1 MHKGFSIIGLCL
13 LLLIVFAGCFSDS
26 EPEEPSVASP
36 KEMVAFVQTAF
47 EYADMHG
54 KEAALLAFNDP
65 NGPFVKG
72 DLSIFAYEEDG
83 TTLSLPFEPDQ
94 IGTSRFDLQ
103 DAEGRY
109 FIREIIETGLAG
121 GGFVRYPNANPTH
134 GFAVEPRIS
143 YVMKGGDGWVLGSG
157 IYSADGTMMPDPEV
171 TAALADFVDD
181 AALYAESVGRKEAL
195 ATFNDQEGPYVRG
208 DLYIYALDMD
218 GIALALPHQPELLGT
233 SMLDLT
239 DHHGLN
245 VTRIEIALSR
255 LGGGF
260 IYYHYPNP
268 ERGMQPE
275 PKVSYVRMVDDTYWI
290 GAGIYYTGESTFGD
304 EVKMQ
309 ALLSR
314 YRAETESA
322 LNSLD
327 NEVMLAGAHAS
338 SVGLADAST
347 HEVLAYVAVTSE
359 ATVDVVSFD
368 AEGRIIDVYPDD
380 YASSI
385 GVDISTQPHIRT
397 VLDEK
402 KPVLSQL
409 LHTVEDQDGV
419 SIAYPVV
426 SADGRI
432 TGGISALILPSVL
445 LSGAAEKAGI
455 GSPYTALAIQVDGTV
470 LYAEDPD
477 EIGSMLFS
485 DQGYAGFPDVERFLN
500 RIMAEPE
507 GAAIISLSGVK
518 KHIVWDTVSLHG
530 TDWRLLVVKE
540 F

>member
-1 MHKGFSIIGLCL
+1 MQKGFYIVGLCL
-13 LLLIVFAGCFSDS
+13 LLLISVTGCLSDS
-26 EPEEPSVASP
+26 EPEVVSDASP

-47 EYADMHG
+47 EYVDMHG
-54 KEAALLAFNDP
+54 REAALLAFNDP

-72 DLSIFAYEEDG
+72 DLYIFAYQEDG
-83 TTLSLPFEPDQ
+83 TTLALPFEPEQ
-94 IGTSRFDLQ
+94 IGTSRSDIQ
-103 DAEGRY
+103 DTEGRY

-121 GGFVRYPNANPTH
+121 GGFVRYLYANPADN
-134 GFAVEPRIS
+134 FAVEPKIS
-143 YVMKGGDGWVLGSG
+143 YVMKGGDGWVFGSG
-157 IYSADGTMMPDPEV
+157 VYSTDDTMMPDPEV
-171 TAALADFVDD
+171 TAALADFVND
-181 AALYAESVGRKEAL
+181 AALYAEIVGKDEAL
-195 ATFNDQEGPYVRG
+195 ATFSDPEGPYVRG

-218 GIALALPHQPELLGT
+218 GIALALPYQPELVGT
-233 SMLDLT
+233 SILDLT

-290 GAGIYYTGESTFGD
+290 GAGIYYMGESTFSD

-314 YRAETESA
+314 YLEETESE

-327 NEVMLAGAHAS
+327 NEVLLAGAHAS
-338 SVGLADAST
+338 AVGLANAST
-347 HEVLAYVAVTSE
+347 HEVLAYVAGTSE
-359 ATVDVVSFD
+359 AVFDVVSFD
-368 AEGRIIDVYPDD
+368 AEGRIIDVYPEA
-380 YASSI
+380 YASAT
-385 GVDISTQPHIRT
+385 GADISDQPHIR
-397 VLDEK
+397 VMLDEG
-402 KPVLSQL
+402 KPVLSL
-409 LHTVEDQDGV
+409 LFHPVEGQDGV
-419 SIAYPVV
+419 SLAYPVV
-426 SADGRI
+426 TAEGRI
-432 TGGISALILPSVL
+432 TGGISAMILPSAL
-445 LSGAAEKAGI
+445 IGGAAEKAKI

-470 LYAEDPD
+470 LYAEDP
-477 EIGSMLFS
+477 EEVGSMFFP
-485 DQGYAGFPDVERFLN
+485 DPGYEIFPDVERFTS
-500 RIMAEPE
+500 RIMTEPK
-507 GAAIISLSGVK
+507 GAAIIGLSGVK

>member
-1 MHKGFSIIGLCL
+1 MQKGLYIVAVCL
-13 LLLIVFAGCFSDS
+13 LLLIAAGCISASETETTSD
-26 EPEEPSVASP
+26 ATP
-36 KEMVAFVQTAF
+36 KDMVAFVQTAF

-54 KEAALLAFNDP
+54 REAALLAFNDP
-65 NGPFVKG
+65 NGSFVKG
-72 DLSIFAYEEDG
+72 DLYIFAYEEDG
-83 TTLSLPFEPDQ
+83 TTLALPFEPDQ
-94 IGTSRFDLQ
+94 IGTSRYDLQ

-121 GGFVRYPNANPTH
+121 GGFVRYLYANPADT
-134 GFAVEPRIS
+134 FAVEPKIS

-157 IYSADGTMMPDPEV
+157 VYSTDETMMPDPGV
-171 TAALADFVDD
+171 TAALADFVDG
-181 AALYAESVGRKEAL
+181 AALYAEAAGRAEAL
-195 ATFNDQEGPYVRG
+195 ATFNDPEGPYVRG
-208 DLYIYALDMD
+208 DLYIYALDMN
-218 GIALALPHQPELLGT
+218 GTALALPYQPELVGT

-239 DHHGLN
+239 DHQGLN

-290 GAGIYYTGESTFGD
+290 GAGIYYMGESTFSD

-309 ALLSR
+309 DLLSR
-314 YRAETESA
+314 YLEETESE

-327 NEVMLAGAHAS
+327 NEVLLAGAHAS
-338 SVGLADAST
+338 AVGLADPST
-347 HEVLAYVAVTSE
+347 HEVLAYVAETSE
-359 ATVDVVSFD
+359 AVFDVVSFD
-368 AEGRIIDVYPDD
+368 LEGRITGIYPDE
-380 YASSI
+380 YASAI
-385 GVDISTQPHIRT
+385 GADISDQPHIR
-397 VLDEK
+397 VILDEG

-409 LHTVEDQDGV
+409 FHTVEGQDGV
-419 SIAYPVV
+419 SLAYPVV
-426 SADGRI
+426 TAEGRI
-432 TGGISALILPSVL
+432 TGGISAMILPSVL
-445 LSGAAEKAGI
+445 LSGAAEKAEI

-470 LYAEDPD
+470 LYADDP
-477 EIGSMLFS
+477 EELGSMIFS
-485 DQGYAGFPDVERFLN
+485 DPGYEIFPDVERFTTH
-500 RIMAEPE
+500 IMTESK

-530 TDWRLLVVKE
+530 TDWRLLVMKD

>member
-1 MHKGFSIIGLCL
+1 MQKGLYIVAVCL
-13 LLLIVFAGCFSDS
+13 LLLISAGCISASETETTSD
-26 EPEEPSVASP
+26 ANP
-36 KEMVAFVQTAF
+36 KDMVAFVQTAF

-54 KEAALLAFNDP
+54 REAALLAFNDP
-65 NGPFVKG
+65 NGSFVKG
-72 DLSIFAYEEDG
+72 DLYIFAYEEDG
-83 TTLSLPFEPDQ
+83 TTLALPFEPDQ
-94 IGTSRFDLQ
+94 IGTSRYDLQ
-103 DAEGRY
+103 DGEGRY

-121 GGFVRYPNANPTH
+121 GGFVRYLYANPADT
-134 GFAVEPRIS
+134 FAVEPKIS

-157 IYSADGTMMPDPEV
+157 VYSTDETMMPDPGV
-171 TAALADFVDD
+171 TAALADFVDG
-181 AALYAESVGRKEAL
+181 AALYAEAAGRAEAL
-195 ATFNDQEGPYVRG
+195 ATFNDPEGPYVRG
-208 DLYIYALDMD
+208 DLYIYALDMN
-218 GIALALPHQPELLGT
+218 GTALALPYQPELVGT

-290 GAGIYYTGESTFGD
+290 GAGIYYMGESTFSD

-309 ALLSR
+309 DLLSR
-314 YRAETESA
+314 YLEETESE

-327 NEVMLAGAHAS
+327 NEVLLAGAHAS
-338 SVGLADAST
+338 AVGLADPST
-347 HEVLAYVAVTSE
+347 HEVLAYVAETSE
-359 ATVDVVSFD
+359 AVFDVVSFD
-368 AEGRIIDVYPDD
+368 LEGRITGIYPDE

-385 GVDISTQPHIRT
+385 GADISDQPHIR
-397 VLDEK
+397 VILDEG

-409 LHTVEDQDGV
+409 FHTVEGQDGV
-419 SIAYPVV
+419 SLAYPVV
-426 SADGRI
+426 TAEGRI
-432 TGGISALILPSVL
+432 TGGISAMILPSVL
-445 LSGAAEKAGI
+445 LGGAAEKAEI

-470 LYAEDPD
+470 LYADDP
-477 EIGSMLFS
+477 EELGSMIFS
-485 DQGYAGFPDVERFLN
+485 DPGYEIFPDVERFTAH
-500 RIMAEPE
+500 IMTEPK
-507 GAAIISLSGVK
+507 GAAIIGLSGVK

-530 TDWRLLVVKE
+530 TDWRLLVMKD

>member
-1 MHKGFSIIGLCL
+1 MQKGFFIIGLCL
-13 LLLIVFAGCFSDS
+13 ILLIAVPGCLSAS
-26 EPEEPSVASP
+26 EPDEPSVVSP

-72 DLSIFAYEEDG
+72 DLYIFAYEEDG
-83 TTLSLPFEPDQ
+83 TTLALPFEPDQ
-94 IGTSRFDLQ
+94 IGTSRYDLQ

-121 GGFVRYPNANPTH
+121 GGFVRYLYANPAAN
-134 GFAVEPRIS
+134 FAVEPKTS

-157 IYSADGTMMPDPEV
+157 LYSTDETMMPDPEV
-171 TAALADFVDD
+171 TAALADFVND
-181 AALYAESVGRKEAL
+181 AALYAEAAGREEAL
-195 ATFNDQEGPYVRG
+195 ATFNDPEGPYVRG

-218 GIALALPHQPELLGT
+218 GIALALPYQPELVGT

-290 GAGIYYTGESTFGD
+290 GSGIYYTGENTFTD

-309 ALLSR
+309 TLLSR
-314 YRAETESA
+314 YLEETESE
-322 LNSLD
+322 LNSFD
-327 NEVMLAGAHAS
+327 NEVLLAGAHAS
-338 SVGLADAST
+338 AVGLADPST
-347 HEVLAYVAVTSE
+347 HEVLAYVTGTSDAVF
-359 ATVDVVSFD
+359 DVVSFD
-368 AEGRIIDVYPDD
+368 AEGRIIDVYPEA
-380 YASSI
+380 YASAI
-385 GVDISTQPHIRT
+385 GADISAQPHIR
-397 VLDEK
+397 VILDEK

-409 LHTVEDQDGV
+409 LHTVEGQDGV

-426 SADGRI
+426 TAEGSI
-432 TGGISALILPSVL
+432 TGGISAIILPSAL
-445 LSGAAEKAGI
+445 IGGAAEKAEI

-470 LYAEDPD
+470 LYAEDP
-477 EIGSMLFS
+477 EEVGSMIFS
-485 DQGYAGFPDVERFLN
+485 DPGYEIFPDVERFTT
-500 RIMAEPE
+500 RIMTEPK

-530 TDWRLLVVKE
+530 TDWRLLVMKD